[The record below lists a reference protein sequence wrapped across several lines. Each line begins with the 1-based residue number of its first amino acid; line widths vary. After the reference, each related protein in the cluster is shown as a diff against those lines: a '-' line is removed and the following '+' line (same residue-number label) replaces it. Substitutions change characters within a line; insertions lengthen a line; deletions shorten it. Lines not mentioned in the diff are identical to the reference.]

1 MLFKLNTMNN
11 VDVEIYLNNLVGFF
25 EKNPNDLIDLI
36 GEMNKDLFYKKVR
49 EKVYQ
54 NAEKGEEIQLTQKQL
69 IDIVVGMYDDATKKG
84 KKIEVQVPVV
94 KTNYGT
100 IWLN

>member
-54 NAEKGEEIQLTQKQL
+54 NVEKGDEIQLTQKQL

-84 KKIEVQVPVV
+84 RKIEVQVPVV
-94 KTNYGT
+94 KTNYGS

>member
-1 MLFKLNTMNN
+1 MSMKNN
-11 VDVEIYLNNLVGFF
+11 VDAEIYLNNLIGFF

-36 GEMNKDLFYKKVR
+36 GEMRKETFYEELRKT
-49 EKVYQ
+49 VYK
-54 NAEKGEEIQLTQKQL
+54 NADKGEEIQLTQKQL

-84 KKIEVQVPVV
+84 EVIEVQVPVI
-94 KTNYGT
+94 KTNYGI

>member
-94 KTNYGT
+94 KTNYGS

>member
-1 MLFKLNTMNN
+1 MNN

-54 NAEKGEEIQLTQKQL
+54 NVEKGDEIQLTQKQL

-84 KKIEVQVPVV
+84 RKIEVQVPVV
-94 KTNYGT
+94 KTNYGS

>member
-49 EKVYQ
+49 EKIYQ
-54 NAEKGEEIQLTQKQL
+54 NVEKGDEIQLTQKQL
-69 IDIVVGMYDDATKKG
+69 IDIVVGMYDDATKRG
-84 KKIEVQVPVV
+84 RKIEVQVPVV
-94 KTNYGT
+94 KTNYGS

>member
-11 VDVEIYLNNLVGFF
+11 VDAEIYLNNLVGFF

-54 NAEKGEEIQLTQKQL
+54 NAEKGDEIQLTQKQL
-69 IDIVVGMYDDATKKG
+69 IDIVVGMYDYATKKG
-84 KKIEVQVPVV
+84 EKIEVQVPVV
-94 KTNYGT
+94 KTNYGI

>member
-1 MLFKLNTMNN
+1 MNN
-11 VDVEIYLNNLVGFF
+11 VDAEIYLNNLLGFF

-36 GEMNKDLFYKKVR
+36 GEMNKDAFYKKLR
-49 EKVYQ
+49 KTVYE

-69 IDIVVGMYDDATKKG
+69 IDIVVGMYDDVVKKG
-84 KKIEVQVPVV
+84 KKIEIQTPVI
-94 KTNYGT
+94 KTNYGI

>member
-1 MLFKLNTMNN
+1 LLFKLNTMNN

-94 KTNYGT
+94 KTNYGS

>member
-1 MLFKLNTMNN
+1 MNN

-49 EKVYQ
+49 EKIYQ
-54 NAEKGEEIQLTQKQL
+54 NVEKGDEIQLTQKQL
-69 IDIVVGMYDDATKKG
+69 IDIVVGMYDDATKRG
-84 KKIEVQVPVV
+84 RKIEVQVPVV
-94 KTNYGT
+94 KTNYGS

>member
-1 MLFKLNTMNN
+1 MNN

>member
-1 MLFKLNTMNN
+1 MNN

-49 EKVYQ
+49 KKVYQ